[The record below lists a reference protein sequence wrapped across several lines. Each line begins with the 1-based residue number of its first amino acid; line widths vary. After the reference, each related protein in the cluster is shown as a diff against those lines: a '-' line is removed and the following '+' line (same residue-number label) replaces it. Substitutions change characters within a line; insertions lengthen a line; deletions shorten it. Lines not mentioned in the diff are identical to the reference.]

1 MGGLFQKPQALN
13 RYLRK
18 LQRIADEHG
27 VAVVITNQ
35 APAEG
40 RRWVLARWKKGL
52 VVKDQDGVLTS
63 IVFMN
68 KNRIRFFWGDR
79 MGWFTKC
86 DMKPISSWWKKWW
99 ISRETKQQRGYFMGR
114 NQQGGS
120 EKRAKPSQNTSCR

>member
-1 MGGLFQKPQALN
+1 MTYPLDHVRSQYRSSIFLRRGFSTSMGGPFQKPQALN

-68 KNRIRFFWGDR
+68 KNRIRDFFWG
-79 MGWFTKC
+79 
-86 DMKPISSWWKKWW
+86 
-99 ISRETKQQRGYFMGR
+99 
-114 NQQGGS
+114 
-120 EKRAKPSQNTSCR
+120 